1 MEQLCGM
8 DPWLTPLH
16 RSFKQHADPMNATA
30 MAAYMKGHFP
40 YFGIKTPERR
50 ALMKEHMGIYGVP
63 ALNDLPAIVRKAFA
77 YPEREMHQVGVD
89 LLIKFAKILGPDH
102 LPFVEEV
109 ITTKSWWDSVDTLAV
124 HVAGAILKRNPKEI
138 TKWNRRWIES
148 GNMWLNRTAIIFQLQ
163 WKIETDQGL
172 LFANIERHATHPDFF
187 IRKAIGWALRSL
199 GGTDPSA
206 VLAFVRSRKLSPLSE
221 REATRK
227 LK

>member
-1 MEQLCGM
+1 
-8 DPWLTPLH
+8 
-16 RSFKQHADPMNATA
+16 
-30 MAAYMKGHFP
+30 
-40 YFGIKTPERR
+40 
-50 ALMKEHMGIYGVP
+50 
-63 ALNDLPAIVRKAFA
+63 
-77 YPEREMHQVGVD
+77 
-89 LLIKFAKILGPDH
+89 
-102 LPFVEEV
+102 
-109 ITTKSWWDSVDTLAV
+109 
-124 HVAGAILKRNPKEI
+124 
-138 TKWNRRWIES
+138 
-148 GNMWLNRTAIIFQLQ
+148 MWLNRTAIIFQLQ

>member
-109 ITTKSWWDSVDTLAV
+109 ITTKSWWDQRGYTRSACGRGDPEAQPEGDHEMEQAMDRKRE
-124 HVAGAILKRNPKEI
+124 HVVEPYGDHLPTAMEDRNGPRTTFREH
-138 TKWNRRWIES
+138 
-148 GNMWLNRTAIIFQLQ
+148 RTARN
-163 WKIETDQGL
+163 TPGL
-172 LFANIERHATHPDFF
+172 LHSQGHR
-187 IRKAIGWALRSL
+187 L
-199 GGTDPSA
+199 GH
-206 VLAFVRSRKLSPLSE
+206 
-221 REATRK
+221 
-227 LK
+227 